1 MKPTIGVTPLWD
13 DKLESLWMV
22 PGYMDGIA
30 AAGGIP
36 VITPL
41 TSDRGDLERLV
52 QLCDGLLFTGGH
64 DVTPSYY
71 GERPL
76 EGLVETC
83 PARDAMEFTLF
94 ELALAA
100 AKPLFGICR
109 GIQLFNVAFGGTL
122 YQDLPSQRPSEIVHT
137 MTTPY
142 DRAQHWTTLELGS
155 PLRTL
160 LGVETFGVN
169 SCHHQAIRELAPGLD
184 AAAFSED
191 GLVEAVCAREYPF
204 VWAVQWH
211 PELWHKTDPT
221 SQKLFQAFV
230 DAARR

>member
-1 MKPTIGVTPLWD
+1 MSRMKPTIGVTPLWD

-76 EGLVETC
+76 DGLVETC

-142 DRAQHWTTLELGS
+142 DRAQHWTTLEPGS

-160 LGVETFGVN
+160 LGVETFGMLYFAEIRTFEKELHSEIEKILLTDTLPEN
-169 SCHHQAIRELAPGLD
+169 WTYPLIQPRLIEEANAEALSDISALSQA
-184 AAAFSED
+184 
-191 GLVEAVCAREYPF
+191 
-204 VWAVQWH
+204 
-211 PELWHKTDPT
+211 
-221 SQKLFQAFV
+221 
-230 DAARR
+230 